1 MPHVILKMV
10 EGRTEEQK
18 KALADALT
26 RAVTTT
32 LGCSEDLVSVAIED
46 FKDAEWMS
54 GAKTLAIHSASLKS
68 SIATDTI
75 YRMPGYGPED

>member
-18 KALADALT
+18 RALADALT
-26 RAVTTT
+26 RAVTAT

-46 FKDAEWMS
+46 FKDEEWMS
-54 GAKTLAIHSASLKS
+54 KVFAPDIQQRS
-68 SIATDTI
+68 DTI
-75 YRMPGYGPED
+75 YRMPGYGPGD

>member
-18 KALADALT
+18 KALA
-26 RAVTTT
+26 
-32 LGCSEDLVSVAIED
+32 EDLVSVAIED
-46 FKDAEWMS
+46 VREEEWMAEVFVPDIQQRP
-54 GAKTLAIHSASLKS
+54 G
-68 SIATDTI
+68 TI

>member
-18 KALADALT
+18 KALSDALT
-26 RAVTTT
+26 LAVTTT
-32 LGCSEDLVSVAIED
+32 LGCGEDLVSVAIED
-46 FKDAEWMS
+46 VKDEEWMARVFVPDIQQRS
-54 GAKTLAIHSASLKS
+54 
-68 SIATDTI
+68 DTI

>member
-46 FKDAEWMS
+46 FKDAEWMARVFAPDIQQRS
-54 GAKTLAIHSASLKS
+54 
-68 SIATDTI
+68 DTI

>member
-18 KALADALT
+18 KALSDALT
-26 RAVTTT
+26 LAVTTA
-32 LGCSEDLVSVAIED
+32 LGCGDDLVSVAIED
-46 FKDAEWMS
+46 VKDEEWM
-54 GAKTLAIHSASLKS
+54 AKVYVPDIQRQPGR
-68 SIATDTI
+68 I

>member
-26 RAVTTT
+26 QAVTMS
-32 LGCSEDLVSVAIED
+32 LGCGEDLVSVAIED
-46 FKDAEWMS
+46 VKDEEWM
-54 GAKTLAIHSASLKS
+54 AKVFVPDIQQRSDS
-68 SIATDTI
+68 I
-75 YRMPGYGPED
+75 YRMPGYGLED

>member
-18 KALADALT
+18 QALADALT
-26 RAVTTT
+26 KAVTTS
-32 LGCSEDLVSVAIED
+32 LGCGEDLVSVAIED
-46 FKDAEWMS
+46 FKDAEWMEKVYAPDIQASS
-54 GAKTLAIHSASLKS
+54 G
-68 SIATDTI
+68 TI

>member
-18 KALADALT
+18 KALSDALT
-26 RAVTTT
+26 LAVTTT
-32 LGCSEDLVSVAIED
+32 LGCGEDLVSVAIED
-46 FKDAEWMS
+46 VKDEEWM
-54 GAKTLAIHSASLKS
+54 AKVYVPDIQRQP
-68 SIATDTI
+68 DRI

>member
-18 KALADALT
+18 KTLAEALT
-26 RAVTTT
+26 RAVTTS
-32 LGCSEDLVSVAIED
+32 LGCGDDLVSVAIED
-46 FKDAEWMS
+46 VREEEWM
-54 GAKTLAIHSASLKS
+54 AEVFVPDIQQRP
-68 SIATDTI
+68 DTI